1 MGSSHIQPVQRGGC
15 ARLPRGVIVA
25 AALLMILAGG
35 WGAWHFWGSP
45 AVRAERRLAEARWL
59 QSTGDALAAEQAAED
74 AWRLDPSLGEA
85 ALLAAQ
91 TAAGRG
97 AFEQAIVHA
106 ERVPREQP
114 RLRIAASLLAAQ
126 VNHHRLHHLADAEE
140 AYRDVLEIAPESV
153 EAKTGLVQLL
163 GLCAR
168 RWEAVPYAL
177 QLVRD
182 GQAGDLLIMLAKED
196 GVIHDP
202 ELLRRARLA
211 APEDPNPCIGLAW
224 HAAEADKNDEA
235 IRLLREAIRLAP
247 DHPAAPVALGDQLIA
262 AGRFDEIAEW
272 NERLPAAAED
282 FPATWLVRARFAEHQ
297 EDDLAMIR
305 CYGEAAR
312 RAPESKT
319 ANSRLAQLLGEHGK
333 GEAAHRFAQH
343 ALRLQKLADA
353 QNRFLFSGPH
363 DSIQP
368 LMELIDRYERAG
380 RLWEAYGWC
389 QLAVEVDAVHPVAR
403 RKLQQLEQSVAGLP
417 LRLTADSANAAR
429 TVDLSEYPL
438 PRYPVSPQSPP
449 AEVPTGETAFAFR
462 DDAAAVGLDFEYF
475 NGVAGPTT
483 RRMFELTG
491 GGIAVLDFDLDGF
504 PDIYFTQGRP
514 WTPAAS
520 GESGGT
526 SAGDYRD
533 RLFRNVG
540 GARFEDAAPAI
551 TTSHNGFGQGVAVG
565 DFDADGFPDLYVAT
579 IGENRLYRN
588 NGDGTFSDVTERMG
602 LSGEAWTT
610 SCVMADLSGD
620 GLPDIYEANYLTGDD
635 VFQRV
640 CRDPEGRP
648 VQCSPFDFDAAADR
662 YWWND
667 GRGGFMDATATRLST
682 RPEGKGLGVA
692 AWDAD
697 GSGHLSLLVA
707 NDTTPNFFFV
717 PETGPDGELLLEDR
731 GLLAGLAFSG
741 DGKAEGCMGIALGD
755 VNEDGR
761 IDALITNFFNE
772 SNTLYVSSGESVYA
786 DRTRPLGLYDP
797 SIDVLGFGTQFL
809 DANLDGRLELFV
821 ANGHVDDLRPQGHP
835 YRMPAQLFRLAGER
849 FVEVAASEL
858 GPYFQRQWLG
868 RAVARL
874 DWNRDNREDLIVG
887 HLNEPSSLLTN
898 RTRGQGRS
906 LAIRLVGVESNRDAI
921 GTTVEA
927 GIGDRRVIRQLTAGD
942 GYQASNE
949 RRLVL
954 GGGDAE
960 QIDRLIIRWPSGA
973 EQQFE
978 DIPVSGEVLIVEGKP
993 LRSASGW
1000 ADEN

>member
-1 MGSSHIQPVQRGGC
+1 MGSPQIQPVHRGGC
-15 ARLPRGVIVA
+15 ARLPRWLIVA
-25 AALLMILAGG
+25 AALLIILAGG
-35 WGAWHFWGSP
+35 WGVWRFWGSP
-45 AVRAERRLAEARWL
+45 AARAERRLAEAHWL

-85 ALLAAQ
+85 ALVAAQ
-91 TAAGRG
+91 SAAGRG
-97 AFEQAIVHA
+97 SFKQAIVYA
-106 ERVPREQP
+106 QRVPREQP
-114 RLRIAASLLAAQ
+114 RVRLAARLLAAQ

-140 AYRDVLEIAPESV
+140 AYRDALEIAPESV
-153 EAKTGLVQLL
+153 EANTGLVRLL

-177 QLVRD
+177 RLVRA

-196 GVIHDP
+196 GVVHEP
-202 ELLRRARLA
+202 ERLRQARLA
-211 APEDPNPCIGLAW
+211 APEDPNPYIGLAW
-224 HAAEADKNDEA
+224 HAAEADKYDEA

-247 DHPAAPVALGDQLIA
+247 DRPAAPVALGDQLIA
-262 AGRFDEIAEW
+262 ADRFEEIAAW

-312 RAPESKT
+312 RAPESET
-319 ANSRLAQLLGEHGK
+319 ANSRLAQLLNRHGEI
-333 GEAAHRFAQH
+333 EAAQRVAQH
-343 ALRLQKLADA
+343 ALRLQELADA

-363 DSIQP
+363 DSVQP
-368 LMELIDRYERAG
+368 LLDLIDRYERTG

-389 QLAVEVDAVHPVAR
+389 QLAVEVAPAYPAVQQ
-403 RKLQQLEQSVAGLP
+403 KLQQLEQRVAGLP
-417 LRLTADSANAAR
+417 LRLTVDSANAAR
-429 TVDLSEYPL
+429 TLELSEYPL
-438 PRYPVSPQSPP
+438 PRYSVSPQSLPM
-449 AEVPTGETAFAFR
+449 EVPQVEMTFAFR
-462 DDAAAVGLDFEYF
+462 DDAAAIGLDFQYF

-483 RRMFELTG
+483 RKMFELTG
-491 GGIAVLDFDLDGF
+491 GGVAVLDFDLDGF
-504 PDIYFTQGRP
+504 PDIYFTQGHP
-514 WTPAAS
+514 WSPAETDGAP
-520 GESGGT
+520 
-526 SAGDYRD
+526 AGDYRD

-540 GARFEDAAPAI
+540 GERFENVPPAI
-551 TTSHNGFGQGVAVG
+551 AASHDRFGQGVAVG
-565 DFDADGFPDLYVAT
+565 DFDADGFPDLYVAA

-620 GLPDIYEANYLTGDD
+620 GLPDIYEVNYLAGED

-640 CRDPEGRP
+640 CRDREGRP
-648 VQCSPFDFDAAADR
+648 VQCSPFDFDGEADR
-662 YWWND
+662 LWRND
-667 GRGGFMDATATRLST
+667 GRGGFIDATATDLST

-697 GSGHLSLLVA
+697 GSGRLSLLVA

-717 PETGPDGELLLEDR
+717 PETAPDGEFLLKER

-741 DGKAEGCMGIALGD
+741 DGKAEGSMGVALGD
-755 VNEDGR
+755 VNDDGR
-761 IDALITNFFNE
+761 IDALITNFLNE
-772 SNTLYVSSGESVYA
+772 SNTLYVSGGESVYA
-786 DRTRPLGLYDP
+786 DRTRALGLYHS

-821 ANGHVDDLRPQGHP
+821 ANGHVDDLRPQGKP
-835 YRMPAQLFRLAGER
+835 YQMPAQLFRLAGER
-849 FVEVAASEL
+849 FIEVPASQL

-874 DWNRDNREDLIVG
+874 DWNRDGREDLVVG
-887 HLNEPSSLLTN
+887 HLHEPSSLLTN
-898 RTRGQGRS
+898 ETHGVGRS

-921 GTTVEA
+921 GTTVDA
-927 GIGDRRVIRQLTAGD
+927 RIGNRRIIRQLTAGD

-954 GGGDAE
+954 GAGDAE
-960 QIDRLIIRWPSGA
+960 RIDRLTVRWPSRT

-978 DIPVSGEVLIVEGKP
+978 NVPVTGEILIVEGQP
-993 LRSASGW
+993 LRSARQ
-1000 ADEN
+1000 